1 MNQIMVV
8 LPDTDAGQARQ
19 FCDKLS
25 RSLDTE
31 AIFGASE
38 TRKGLCFAVAAGI
51 AQAQKDSQIETMLTE
66 VGKKQNIFWE
76 CQI

>member
-1 MNQIMVV
+1 
-8 LPDTDAGQARQ
+8 
-19 FCDKLS
+19 
-25 RSLDTE
+25 
-31 AIFGASE
+31 
-38 TRKGLCFAVAAGI
+38 VAAGI